1 LLNDEGVAQE
11 RKSIMFTS
19 LLSEALAVAFDN
31 LNMTTTILECSKAAA
46 AELSPEAQQRLGLVQ
61 ISLSMALEA
70 LEHEELRNLME
81 QSDAFVP
88 ARSLL

>member
-1 LLNDEGVAQE
+1 
-11 RKSIMFTS
+11 MFTS

-46 AELSPEAQQRLGLVQ
+46 AELSPEAQQRLSLVQ

-81 QSDAFVP
+81 QSDAFVT